1 MNPQIALLF
10 VLIFIFIAI
19 YIEHKRA
26 EDISGA
32 VWIVAIWFLYIG
44 SKGLGFF
51 LNTQTTLEQGSL
63 PDRYFLIILG
73 LIAILI
79 LIKRNFPFIPA
90 FKQNWPVTLIIFYML
105 ISVAWSKYPGMAFR
119 RWGREAIAL
128 IIALL
133 LISEKN
139 PIQTLTSALKKA
151 IYAALPLS
159 IVLIKYYPVY
169 GREYGRWT
177 GEVMW
182 TGIASQK
189 NGLAMLCALSILFFI
204 WSFLKGKEKEKQFN
218 SSIAIS
224 IDILMIILAAYLMMG
239 PRHTLTYSATSF
251 LALITGIIIMLST
264 IIASKK
270 GKSLK
275 KIIVIFAIII
285 IFTGIFMP
293 FSGKLP
299 SRTLPKLLNRSET
312 LTDRTQIWTLLVP
325 YAKKH
330 IFLGYG
336 YGSFWTTE
344 LRAQIS
350 SHAHNGYLDTIL
362 ELGIFGLFLFILF
375 IFKLMLNTIIYIKN
389 NNFISYFLLALIF
402 MVILRCIAESPFGEF
417 TSFSMWL
424 VLCWSFMVN
433 KENDNLINIGK
444 ETS

>member
-1 MNPQIALLF
+1 
-10 VLIFIFIAI
+10 
-19 YIEHKRA
+19 
-26 EDISGA
+26 
-32 VWIVAIWFLYIG
+32 
-44 SKGLGFF
+44 
-51 LNTQTTLEQGSL
+51 
-63 PDRYFLIILG
+63 
-73 LIAILI
+73 
-79 LIKRNFPFIPA
+79 
-90 FKQNWPVTLIIFYML
+90 ML
-105 ISVAWSKYPGMAFR
+105 ISVAWSKYPGIAFR

-133 LISEKN
+133 LVSEKN
-139 PIQTLTSALKKA
+139 PTLTLISSLKRA
-151 IYAALPLS
+151 IYATLPLS
-159 IVLIKYYPVY
+159 IVLIKYYPIY
-169 GREYGRWT
+169 GRIYGRWT

-182 TGIASQK
+182 TGIADQK

-204 WSFLKGKEKEKQFN
+204 WSFLQGRVKEKQFN
-218 SSIAIS
+218 SPIAIS
-224 IDILMIILAAYLMMG
+224 IDILMIMLATYLMMG

-251 LALITGIIIMLST
+251 LALITGITIMLSI

-270 GKSLK
+270 GNNLN
-275 KIIVIFAIII
+275 KIIVISAILI

-312 LTDRTQIWTLLVP
+312 LTNRTQIWNALVP

-344 LRAQIS
+344 LRDQIS

-375 IFKLMLNTIIYIKN
+375 IYKLMLNTMIYIKN
-389 NNFISYFLLALIF
+389 NNFFSCFLLALIF

-417 TSFSMWL
+417 TSFSTSL

>member
-1 MNPQIALLF
+1 MLF
-10 VLIFIFIAI
+10 
-19 YIEHKRA
+19 
-26 EDISGA
+26 
-32 VWIVAIWFLYIG
+32 FLYSE
-44 SKGLGFF
+44 SKGIGYY
-51 LNTQTTLEQGSL
+51 LNVQTTIEQGSL
-63 PDRYFLIILG
+63 PDRYFLLILG
-73 LIAILI
+73 MIAIFI
-79 LIKRNFPFIPA
+79 LIKRHFPLTSTL
-90 FKQNWPVTLIIFYML
+90 KRNWIATFIIFYML
-105 ISVAWSKYPGMAFR
+105 ISVAWSKYPGIAFR

-133 LISEKN
+133 LVSEKN
-139 PIQTLTSALKKA
+139 PTLTLISSLKRA
-151 IYAALPLS
+151 IYATLPLS
-159 IVLIKYYPVY
+159 IVLIKYYPIY
-169 GREYGRWT
+169 GRIYGRWT

-182 TGIASQK
+182 TGIADQK

-204 WSFLKGKEKEKQFN
+204 WSFLQGRVKEKQFN
-218 SSIAIS
+218 SPIAIS
-224 IDILMIILAAYLMMG
+224 IDILMIMLATYLMMG

-251 LALITGIIIMLST
+251 LALITGITIMLSI

-270 GKSLK
+270 GNNLN
-275 KIIVIFAIII
+275 KIIVISAILI

-312 LTDRTQIWTLLVP
+312 LTNRTQIWNALVP
-325 YAKKH
+325 YAKNH
-330 IFLGYG
+330 LFFGYG

-344 LRAQIS
+344 LRDQIS

-375 IFKLMLNTIIYIKN
+375 IYKLMLNTMIYIKN
-389 NNFISYFLLALIF
+389 NNFFSCFLLALIF

-417 TSFSMWL
+417 TSFSTWL